1 MFIYS
6 YEADHLKKNKKKL
19 TRSFDF
25 TFRYIYDVL
34 SLNNSR
40 FGDFI
45 DHIYPIELEIK
56 DNTDT
61 AMSTS
66 YIDLHL
72 DLTVRTGKER
82 NFTIKEKISIF
93 SL

>member
-1 MFIYS
+1 MTKN
-6 YEADHLKKNKKKL
+6 EKKPA
-19 TRSFDF
+19 RSFNF

-45 DHIYPIELEIK
+45 DRIYLIELEIK

-61 AMSTS
+61 AMTVS

-82 NFTIKEKISIF
+82 NFTIKERISIF
-93 SL
+93 PL